1 MGLRRKHTSSDA
13 PALDAALMRTALVVV
28 LGSIMT
34 ILDTTIVAVALDT
47 LGRSFKTSVATIQWV
62 STGYLLALAIAI
74 PATSWMVNTFG
85 AKRAW
90 MTSVLLFIVGSALCG
105 FAWSPT
111 SIVIFRILQGAGGGM
126 VLPIGQS
133 ILASEA
139 GPARMGRVMGIVGV
153 PSLLGPI
160 LGPVL
165 GGLIL
170 AHFSWRWIFFVNVPI
185 GILALVLAARHL
197 RAPVG
202 RTHSKFD
209 LLGFMMIS
217 PGLAL
222 IVYALADAGGN
233 QGFANSAVIIDFVVG
248 VGLLVGFVF
257 RSLRIPTPLLELR
270 LFANRDF
277 SVASICAA
285 LTAGSIFATMFLLPL
300 YYQIVRGLSPLHSA
314 LFLIPQGCGAMCMM
328 PIAGSISDRTG
339 PRRVTLIGLGIMAV
353 ATFVFTRVGA
363 NTNEGLL
370 FGAQFFRGI
379 GIGLAMIPMQAAAL
393 RRVDRHHLPAASTL
407 NNILQRIGS
416 AIAVA
421 LVAVVLTMRLK
432 STVHAE
438 TISQVSVH
446 SGSRVLGLVADAFGT
461 SYWWNLAFVLAAVA
475 STLFLTTRDA
485 SGPRATE
492 DVDLRVEANLGEGVG

>member
-1 MGLRRKHTSSDA
+1 MALRRARTDSTA
-13 PALDAALMRTALVVV
+13 PALDAALVRTAVVVV

-105 FAWSPT
+105 IAWSPT
-111 SIVIFRILQGAGGGM
+111 SLIIFRVLQGAGGGM

-133 ILASEA
+133 ILATEA
-139 GPARMGRVMGIVGV
+139 GPARMGRVMGFVGV
-153 PSLLGPI
+153 PSLLGPV

-185 GILALVLAARHL
+185 GIVALALAARHL
-197 RAPVG
+197 QAPAARTRA
-202 RTHSKFD
+202 RFD

-222 IVYALADAGGN
+222 IVYALADAGGS
-233 QGFANSAVIIDFVVG
+233 QGFANSAVIVDFILG
-248 VGLLVGFVF
+248 VGLLVGFVV
-257 RSLRIPTPLLELR
+257 RSLRTPTPLLELR

-277 SVASICAA
+277 RVASICAA
-285 LTAGSIFATMFLLPL
+285 LAAGSIFATMFLLPL
-300 YYQIVRGLSPLHSA
+300 YYQVVRGLSPLHAA
-314 LFLIPQGCGAMCMM
+314 LFLIPQACGAMCMM
-328 PIAGSISDRTG
+328 PIAGSISDRAG
-339 PRRVTLIGLGIMAV
+339 PRRVTVIGLGVMAV

-379 GIGLAMIPMQAAAL
+379 GFGLAMIPMQAAAL
-393 RRVDRHHLPAASTL
+393 RHIEHHHLPAASTL

-432 STVHAE
+432 STVHAV

-446 SGSRVLGLVADAFGT
+446 SEPRVLGLVADAFGT
-461 SYWWNLAFVLAAVA
+461 SYWWNFAFVIAALA
-475 STLFLTTRDA
+475 STMFLTKREAID
-485 SGPRATE
+485 PLATGNLE
-492 DVDLRVEANLGEGVG
+492 IRPEANLSEGAG